1 MPNYT
6 GESEEKKLVRN
17 LEFLQLLFVCNVIT
31 PQVQVLQCLVVL
43 TEAVQV
49 FDVVVPEMQLLQ
61 IAQFVHV
68 LQVLDHVL
76 GQVEVLQSGDD

>member
-17 LEFLQLLFVCNVIT
+17 LEFLQLLFVCDVIA

-43 TEAVQV
+43 IEAVQV

>member
-17 LEFLQLLFVCNVIT
+17 LEFLQLFFVCDVIT

-49 FDVVVPEMQLLQ
+49 FDVVVSEMQLLQ